1 MRTNEAYAELKHFK
15 QLKFTIMEMTARLTG
30 DAKISTLKN
39 EKQVVNFSVAIND
52 SYKAKGSTEPT
63 KIVTYVQCNYWVNPG
78 IAQYLTKGSLV
89 ELQGR
94 VGVNAYMGKD
104 GEAKATLTFHVN
116 NIKLHGKSNGSG
128 AETTAPVV
136 PAATAGASVGDD
148 LPF

>member
-1 MRTNEAYAELKHFK
+1 
-15 QLKFTIMEMTARLTG
+15 MEMTARLTG

-39 EKQVVNFSVAIND
+39 EKQVVNFNVAIND
-52 SYKAKGSTEPT
+52 SYKAKGSNETT
-63 KIVTYVQCNYWVNPG
+63 KIVTYVQCDYWVNPG

-94 VGVNAYMGKD
+94 IGVNAYTGKD

-116 NIKLHGKSNGSG
+116 TIKLHGSSSIKNETPAKTTEPAK
-128 AETTAPVV
+128 AEAV
-136 PAATAGASVGDD
+136 DD

>member
-1 MRTNEAYAELKHFK
+1 
-15 QLKFTIMEMTARLTG
+15 MTARLTG
-30 DAKISTLKN
+30 NAKISTLKN
-39 EKQVVNFSVAIND
+39 DKQVVNFSVAIND

-78 IAQYLTKGSLV
+78 IAQWLTKGSLV

-116 NIKLHGKSNGSG
+116 SIKLHGKSNGSD
-128 AETTAPVV
+128 ATTAPVV
-136 PAATAGASVGDD
+136 PMATAVAAVADD